1 MQVKQHPFS
10 TWTTFGDRFCT
21 IYRFLLVVLAT
32 FFYIEIFSNHY
43 FLDLSY
49 STPSSRPWGKPCT
62 ASSTSHSP
70 SLVCW
75 NQYQFNRRIL
85 GLIVSRFGC
94 TILLLAI
101 PAKFSTSLT
110 FSPCTF
116 FWIFH
121 NSPQDEDKGGSL
133 PHQVLLLTLFFCW
146 NVHHA
151 TSLHRCYFLPFLVLL
166 SKARDK
172 WSRTLLCVTGP
183 ISLSIFLLCSY
194 CFSVVSLVLGST
206 YTKPS
211 DPVL

>member
-1 MQVKQHPFS
+1 MLQAQAHALASLRSSPCIFGISHLVFSLPCQPRVQVKQHPFS

-94 TILLLAI
+94 TILLLAN

-121 NSPQDEDKGGSL
+121 DSPQDEDKGGSL

-151 TSLHRCYFLPFLVLL
+151 TSQWRIFIKL
-166 SKARDK
+166 SP
-172 WSRTLLCVTGP
+172 LQ
-183 ISLSIFLLCSY
+183 F
-194 CFSVVSLVLGST
+194 
-206 YTKPS
+206 
-211 DPVL
+211 